1 MKKELPKLRKNI
13 GETPAIARPK
23 QTNKDNQDEHLIKT
37 PEEKQPLSP
46 KTEDITLNS
55 SPWYRLANFFDNTYE
70 EFIPRRDDWQR
81 EQKYLASIH
90 KKCVFIMKEQTNKN
104 WEEII
109 DKNFSYSEQQEAK
122 NFFYYISTKPGQK
135 RSEADSPAQVCQQLN
150 QKLQEFVNLAEY
162 AFIDTD
168 NRDLIKL
175 NSIADII
182 QSYQRS
188 ERTFL
193 FISQIPSALD
203 EQSRTILESS
213 KGYQKILE
221 WGASPLL
228 RRFWQHL
235 QQEYR
240 LTVDAIT
247 DEAAQ
252 NLARELGET
261 ETNLKNQ
268 LELLE
273 AENNELKNT
282 IATIQ
287 EQSLQEAVCKLAKTL
302 QGQPQPVL
310 DQIFTLYNRL
320 NKISEDEQEL
330 SLTSSECLSV
340 LITLESLIRAF
351 KTLNL
356 TTFPDNTQTAFELEG
371 KELDEYSYTE
381 GSAFAGKEDKKL
393 VICIKPG
400 WRVGEQIITPARV
413 KETNN

>member
-1 MKKELPKLRKNI
+1 MKKELPKLRKNS
-13 GETPAIARPK
+13 GESPAIARPK
-23 QTNKDNQDEHLIKT
+23 QTNKDNQDEHLIET
-37 PEEKQPLSP
+37 PEEKQPFSP
-46 KTEDITLNS
+46 KIEDLNLNS
-55 SPWYRLANFFDNTYE
+55 SPWYKLAKFFDNTYQ
-70 EFIPRRDDWQR
+70 EFIPKDERQK
-81 EQKYLASIH
+81 EQKNVASIH
-90 KKCVFIMKEQTNKN
+90 KRCVAIIKEQPNQN
-104 WEEII
+104 WDEII
-109 DKNFSYSEQQEAK
+109 EKNFSYKNQQEAK
-122 NFFYYISTKPGQK
+122 DFFYYISTKPGQK
-135 RSEADSPAQVCQQLN
+135 RSEAASPAQVCQQLN
-150 QKLQEFVNLAEY
+150 QKLKEFVNLAEY

-175 NSIADII
+175 NLIADII

-193 FISQIPSALD
+193 FLSELPSALD
-203 EQSRTILESS
+203 EQSRSILESS

-221 WGASPLL
+221 WGASILL
-228 RRFWQHL
+228 KKFWHHL

-282 IATIQ
+282 LAKIHD
-287 EQSLQEAVCKLAKTL
+287 QSLQEAVCKLAKTL

-320 NKISEDEQEL
+320 NKMSEEEQEL

-340 LITLESLIRAF
+340 LITLESLITAF
-351 KTLNL
+351 QTLNIIP
-356 TTFPDNTQTAFELEG
+356 FPDNTQTAFELEG
-371 KELDEYSYTE
+371 KELDEYSYIE
-381 GSAFAGKEDKKL
+381 GSVFADKEDKKL